1 MTKLKFYVTTEDKEK
16 LRKKFLNFRFYS
28 LISIPDILEQLGL
41 NYNNLEPKNLVLI
54 NQTIK
59 RKIEST
65 LKVKKYF
72 AIIYVNPW
80 VNYEVI
86 KNLHDYLGILPKIS
100 FISILDRK
108 TKPKNINMWQYF
120 EEVTFFPETRKRI
133 INECECLPT
142 QILIR
147 TENEKKNDSE

>member
-1 MTKLKFYVTTEDKEK
+1 MTKLKFYVTTEDKEN

-28 LISIPDILEQLGL
+28 LISIPDILKSFGL
-41 NYNNLEPKNLVLI
+41 EYDNLEPKNLVLI

-80 VNYEVI
+80 INYDVI
-86 KNLHDYLGILPKIS
+86 KNLHDYLEDLPKVS
-100 FISILDRK
+100 FISILDKK
-108 TKPKNINMWQYF
+108 TKPHNINMWQYF

-133 INECECLPT
+133 IDDCECFPT
-142 QILIR
+142 PILINS
-147 TENEKKNDSE
+147 EDNKKDID